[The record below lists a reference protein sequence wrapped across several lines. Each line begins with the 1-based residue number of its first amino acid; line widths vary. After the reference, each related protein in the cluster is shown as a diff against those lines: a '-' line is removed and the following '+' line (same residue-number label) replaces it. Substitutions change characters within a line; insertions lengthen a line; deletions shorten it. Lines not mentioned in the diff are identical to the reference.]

1 MMVGHTFIS
10 FIEGHAF
17 VDALA
22 GQQDFIKSA
31 KKTKNE
37 NNHKTAL
44 SVSVVHRG
52 VHYPTFNGYYSCW
65 LPCMSPTCICSVMA
79 HFRYFVAYGL
89 IHLTNIFILR
99 FHVY

>member
-52 VHYPTFNGYYSCW
+52 VHYNTPHLMVTTVVGYLVC
-65 LPCMSPTCICSVMA
+65 
-79 HFRYFVAYGL
+79 
-89 IHLTNIFILR
+89 HLLVFA
-99 FHVY
+99 V